1 MKQVLTTFGALLGFA
16 MVTPAIQATL
26 LTPGAGPTAL
36 TGISSLPAGSI
47 VSNGGNASVLPFV
60 GTDASG
66 TTLYQGT
73 LYLAVYR
80 EAATGFLDFLY
91 QIQNSKKSQNG
102 IQRTTNA
109 DFSAASSVD
118 ATFLVGTAPRGFL
131 SARGEIAPATADLSS
146 NGAVVGFSFPTDTPI
161 GPAKTSAV
169 FMIRT
174 NVKGFRAGSTTIVG
188 GVSTV
193 APDLAGGPEPSGL
206 VLFAGSFLGLAV
218 WMGWRRWK
226 GTLPRLGIVA
236 RQP

>member
-118 ATFLVGTAPRGFL
+118 ATFLTGTAPRGFL
-131 SARGEIAPATADLSS
+131 SARGEIAP
-146 NGAVVGFSFPTDTPI
+146 
-161 GPAKTSAV
+161 
-169 FMIRT
+169 RT
-174 NVKGFRAGSTTIVG
+174 RSRASRM
-188 GVSTV
+188 VSTRLFLQISQGPPGRLEVRRSELRSGPYPRRHGLPCCCSALKQLAAWMFSGYNMCPLV
-193 APDLAGGPEPSGL
+193 AN
-206 VLFAGSFLGLAV
+206 
-218 WMGWRRWK
+218 
-226 GTLPRLGIVA
+226 LPCSACCQHRDC
-236 RQP
+236 